1 MTKKPIIDIIPE
13 TRPYVLWRRVST
25 TKQGESGLGL
35 AAQETIAKTF
45 MGRDP
50 VEVFTDVYSGTKLKQ
65 CIALWKAIEFCKE
78 NNYVLVIAK
87 TDRFR
92 SVQEALEVLDAVGQ
106 NRLIF
111 CDLPTT
117 DRFVLTILWAV
128 WEKQAII
135 GRLNTKLALAERKK
149 QIEENGGFF
158 SKSGKWTTHLGR
170 EKGVELPEAH
180 RAAGKAM
187 MDKAAEWRSK
197 SALYSWVRRQ
207 LGKRRSRKDIVAEA
221 RELYNDNPELY
232 CTPGGTPLSEAILCK
247 WVREFQKGM

>member
-13 TRPYVLWRRVST
+13 SRPYVLWRRVST
-25 TKQGESGLGL
+25 KAQGKSELGL
-35 AAQETIAKTF
+35 EAQLAIAKTF
-45 MGRDP
+45 MGKDP
-50 VEVFTDVYSGTKLKQ
+50 VEVYTDVHTGTRLKE
-65 CIALWKAIEFCKE
+65 CESLWRAIQFCRE
-78 NNYVLVIAK
+78 NNHVLVVAK
-87 TDRFR
+87 FDRCR
-92 SVQEALEVLDAVGQ
+92 NVQEALEILDHVGER
-106 NRLIF
+106 NLVF

-117 DRFVLTILWAV
+117 DRFVLTIMFAV
-128 WEKQAII
+128 AEKQAAMGKI
-135 GRLNTKLALAERKK
+135 NTKLALAERKK

-187 MDKAAEWRSK
+187 MDKAAEWRNK

>member
-50 VEVFTDVYSGTKLKQ
+50 IEVFTDVYSGTKLKQ
-65 CIALWKAIEFCKE
+65 CEALWKAIEFCKE
-78 NNYVLVIAK
+78 QNYVLVIAK

-135 GRLNTKLALAERKK
+135 GRLNTKIALAERKK
-149 QIEENGGFF
+149 QIERDGGFW
-158 SKSGKWTTHLGR
+158 SKSGQWTTHLGR
-170 EKGVELPEAH
+170 GKGSDPKEAH
-180 RAAGKAM
+180 IAAGKAM
-187 MDKAAEWRSK
+187 SDKAAEWRSK
-197 SALYSWVRRQ
+197 SPLYSWVRRQ
-207 LGKRRSRKDIVAEA
+207 LGKRRSRKEIVAEA
-221 RELYNDNPELY
+221 KELYNDNPTLY
-232 CTPGGTPLSEAILCK
+232 CTPGGTPLSAAILCK
-247 WVREFQKGM
+247 WAQEFQKTM